1 MAEEKTPTYK
11 KLKKYEIR
19 TGRYP
24 IRLSLTIWDDGK
36 SKPFIELYSGVPT
49 KNGYRNNNFKITNQ
63 KIWNKIK
70 FLIDSDLINEIRM
83 GKSLSEKEMEK
94 LENEEVELL
103 KKDNLRLK
111 KRLQSYSKLIREYR
125 NIKLPEYK
133 KDIKDFKDKLS
144 VTTKEEKLQKF
155 LSERPW
161 LLGLEYE
168 NSQPQKIG
176 IKKRY
181 DFYVEKYDGYADI
194 IEIKKCTEELFN
206 KNGKMSKFLTDA
218 LQQLIEYIDE
228 AIIEGDS
235 KRISKKLRVNFL
247 KPKGI
252 LVIGKKKSREIKEKL
267 EHLKY
272 YFHNIDILT
281 YDDLLERGENIVN
294 NLENKKAIV
303 GENKNA

>member
-1 MAEEKTPTYK
+1 MSGNPNYK
-11 KLKKYEIR
+11 KLIKYDIR
-19 TGRYP
+19 KGRYP

-49 KNGYRNNNFKITNQ
+49 KKGYKNNNFKITNQ

-70 FLIDSDLINEIRM
+70 FLIDSDLINELRK
-83 GKSLSEKEMEK
+83 GKPLSEKDIEK
-94 LENEEVELL
+94 LEHEESELL
-103 KKDNLRLK
+103 KRDNLRLK
-111 KRLQSYSKLIREYR
+111 KRLQNYSKLIRDYR
-125 NIKLPEYK
+125 DIKLPEYK
-133 KDIKDFKDKLS
+133 KDITEFKDKIS
-144 VTTKEEKLQKF
+144 KAKKEDELQRF
-155 LSERPW
+155 LSGRPW

-194 IEIKKCTEELFN
+194 IEIKRCNEDLFN
-206 KNGKMSKFLTDA
+206 KNGKMAKSLTDS

-235 KRISKKLRVNFL
+235 KKISRKLRINFL

-252 LVIGKKKSREIKEKL
+252 LIIGRKKNKDLKEKL
-267 EHLKY
+267 EHIKY

-281 YDDLLERGENIVN
+281 YDDLLERGENIIN
-294 NLENKKAIV
+294 NLENKKAMR
-303 GENKNA
+303 GKKKDA